1 MTTYTHDYDIVFS
14 IVFSVKG
21 STDCYAKDV
30 TPDRMRESLI
40 ERISNLQDQEW
51 EGVCELLGSYDERI
65 YTDVGGP
72 EEAKEWPDFVEG
84 DLV

>member
-14 IVFSVKG
+14 VKG
-21 STDCYAKDV
+21 STDYNAKDV
-30 TPDRMRESLI
+30 TPDMIREALL
-40 ERISNLQDQEW
+40 ERIARLQDQEW
-51 EGVCELLGSYDERI
+51 GDACELLGSYDERI
-65 YTDVGGP
+65 YTDVGGQ